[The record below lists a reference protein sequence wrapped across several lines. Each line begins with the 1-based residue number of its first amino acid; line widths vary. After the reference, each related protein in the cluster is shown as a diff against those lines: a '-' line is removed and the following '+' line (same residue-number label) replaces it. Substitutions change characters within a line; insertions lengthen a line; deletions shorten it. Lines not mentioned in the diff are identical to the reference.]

1 MKIKEFVRY
10 VRNAADEAKKDG
22 GWASLI
28 AELWGV
34 LSTVAEGEIS
44 AGRGWEIVEAV
55 RAFYEA
61 NKDKVDDL
69 FRRAKEQAGEAVES
83 VGGDHKWGGR
93 NAALKCRLAS
103 CWDGDN
109 AEKRMMNMLSPSMSE
124 NNFDSYLSWMKGR
137 GVDCAHLLLMN
148 KADGENAGYSVYG
161 TGGTGEVRKDVVE
174 VWGKRL
180 QKIKKAGLSVGLW
193 LVADDSNDWANAM
206 LKNAAGYVA
215 DLKNA
220 GILQYADLCVLGL
233 EMDEYGSSVG
243 WNALAAAVRGAAPGL
258 YIATHHKPG
267 KYTYAK
273 LGEGVMGQTEKDA
286 SKATIAKMV
295 EKIKGMGK
303 DCWAFELA
311 RHPDKTRCEQAFAKG
326 AVGVGNW

>member
-1 MKIKEFVRY
+1 MMKVADVLDILKKAKEAV
-10 VRNAADEAKKDG
+10 ADG
-22 GWASLI
+22 GWEAVI
-28 AELWGV
+28 AEAWRL
-34 LSTVAEGEIS
+34 LSGEIS
-44 AGRGWEIVEAV
+44 EGGGSGLVEAAI
-55 RAFYEA
+55 AFY
-61 NKDKVDDL
+61 KSH
-69 FRRAKEQAGEAVES
+69 KEECDAILKKAREKAGEAVEA

-93 NAALKCRLAS
+93 DAALKCRLAS

-109 AEKRMMNMLSPSMSE
+109 AEKRMMNILSPSMRE
-124 NNFDSYLSWMKGR
+124 DKFDFYLSWMKGR
-137 GVDCAHLLLMN
+137 GADCAHLLLMN

-174 VWGKRL
+174 LWKNRL
-180 QKIKKAGLSVGLW
+180 QKIKKAGLSVALW
-193 LVADDSNDWANAM
+193 LVADESSDWANAM

-220 GILQYADLCVLGL
+220 GILHYADLCVLGL
-233 EMDEYGSSVG
+233 EMDEYGSSSG
-243 WNALAAAVRGAAPGL
+243 WNALAAAVRDAAPGL

-267 KYTYAK
+267 KYTYAG

-286 SKATIAKMV
+286 SKATIEKMV
-295 EKIKGMGK
+295 EKIKGLGK